1 MRKYAAEYVGTFALV
16 FAGCGAIIVSTFDN
30 SGLNHF
36 GVSTIFGLIV
46 MAMIYSLGNV
56 SGAHINPAVSLGFFA
71 AGRSKFNETLFYIVS
86 QVTGAI
92 SAALL
97 LKFLFQENH
106 TLGIT
111 TPSGTVLQSFILEI
125 VLSFFLMFV
134 ILNVST
140 GHKEKGV
147 MAGIAIGGTVALE
160 ALLGGSVS
168 GASMN
173 PARSIGPALVSGQMQ
188 YLWIYLTA
196 PIIGMLLAH
205 PVAKIIQA
213 DEYILDKQGDVNN
226 G

>member
-1 MRKYAAEYVGTFALV
+1 MRKYIAEYVGTFALV
-16 FAGCGAIIVSTFDN
+16 FAGCGAVIVSSFDN
-30 SGLNHF
+30 SSLNHL
-36 GVSTIFGLIV
+36 GVSAVFGLIV

-56 SGAHINPAVSLGFFA
+56 SGAHINPAVSLGFLF
-71 AGRSKFNETLFYIVS
+71 AGRSKLSKTIFYIIA
-86 QVTGAI
+86 QIIGAI

-97 LKFLFQENH
+97 LRFLFPENH
-106 TLGIT
+106 TLALT

-134 ILNVST
+134 IFNVST
-140 GHKEKGV
+140 GHKEKGI

-160 ALLGGSVS
+160 ALFGGPVS

-188 YLWIYLTA
+188 YLWIYITA
-196 PIIGMLLAH
+196 PVIGMLLAH

-213 DEYILDKQGDVNN
+213 DEYILGKHRRSE
-226 G
+226 

>member
-1 MRKYAAEYVGTFALV
+1 MRKYIAEYVGTFALV
-16 FAGCGAIIVSTFDN
+16 FVGCGAVIVSSFDN
-30 SGLNHF
+30 SGLNHL
-36 GVSTIFGLIV
+36 GVSAVFGLIV
-46 MAMIYSLGNV
+46 MVMIYSLGNV
-56 SGAHINPAVSLGFFA
+56 SGAHINPAVSLGFFF
-71 AGRSKFNETLFYIVS
+71 AGRSKLNKTLFYIIA
-86 QVTGAI
+86 QIIGAI

-97 LKFLFQENH
+97 LRFLFPENH
-106 TLGIT
+106 SLGIT

-140 GHKEKGV
+140 GHMEKGI

-160 ALLGGSVS
+160 ALFGGPVS

-188 YLWIYLTA
+188 YLWIYLSA
-196 PIIGMLLAH
+196 PVIGMLLAH

-213 DEYILDKQGDVNN
+213 DEYILEKHGRNK
-226 G
+226 